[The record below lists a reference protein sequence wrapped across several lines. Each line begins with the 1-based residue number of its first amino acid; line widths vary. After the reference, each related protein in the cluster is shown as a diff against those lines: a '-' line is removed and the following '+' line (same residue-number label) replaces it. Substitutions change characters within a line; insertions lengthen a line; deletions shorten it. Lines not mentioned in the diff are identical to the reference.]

1 MNLSIT
7 IADRISFVELI
18 GFPTTGMSS
27 SNPKIFKDYIL
38 SNENRKHLIELDSLL
53 NDTGKTIFLFRGSI
67 NIFKFMRKKTGL
79 FVKFNE
85 IDISKIIPTDLNK
98 VGNLYFHEHLSIGIS
113 RATLIKISE
122 VINNM

>member
-1 MNLSIT
+1 
-7 IADRISFVELI
+7 
-18 GFPTTGMSS
+18 MSS